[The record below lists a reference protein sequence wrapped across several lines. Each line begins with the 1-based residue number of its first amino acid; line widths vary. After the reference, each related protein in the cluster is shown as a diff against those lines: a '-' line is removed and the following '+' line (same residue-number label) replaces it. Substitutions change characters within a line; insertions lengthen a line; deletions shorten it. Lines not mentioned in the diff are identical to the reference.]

1 MNYSESTLDS
11 FLEQEDNASGD
22 STKVSSVAK
31 HVAGGGALGAGVG
44 LLTGSQVS
52 DGTGIPI
59 PLIGRPDGNYSGTG
73 ALLGA
78 AAGMGLGKYTG
89 TLSKALKGSKSQL
102 ASAVKRNAEQE
113 KELASVVKREGA
125 MKEELES
132 AVHDANARLIRAQ
145 KAERA
150 AQELSND
157 VEALRMAE
165 AEHLLRRYEAEY
177 LHQYRGAELNA
188 YRDYVRQNLRGGEA
202 FDSRFYNSD
211 KVLTDF
217 VNKDSVL
224 RHDLRMRQKELYDER
239 LIDRLVSKSH
249 YADPSNIGAGQLRT
263 VEEDLAAMPE
273 HVRERILRGWRNE
286 RNELG
291 ESTYGA
297 YQTFDPATM
306 KLSSHSTTPEVPREY
321 SESTLDMF
329 LKKKSS
335 DSEYSVKESRTMP
348 LGHFFTHNSRKKRR
362 DYVGPGADAY
372 RKYNTRTQKPEY
384 YQTPSRQEYRHPQ
397 RAKTAHGKNVVKEA
411 ATLSLAL
418 GAAGGAIGQTEA
430 RRRMER
436 ANLDPEIIDDT
447 SSVLG
452 GTARGAGKTL
462 GYSVL
467 GGGLGIL
474 GGVAL
479 SRLKGAPETSVYD
492 YIPGVEQ
499 GDVDPELAG
508 EIEDALG
515 ITGDQAKQL
524 AQDLYLG
531 FRGAGVGSLAGTGY
545 GIYRGYKGELEK
557 ADKAI
562 RLHGKKSKKAKGK

>member
-1 MNYSESTLDS
+1 LNYSESTLDS
-11 FLEQEDNASGD
+11 FLEQEDNSSGNT
-22 STKVSSVAK
+22 TKVASVAK

-102 ASAVKRNAEQE
+102 ASAAKRNAEQE

-239 LIDRLVSKSH
+239 LIDRLVAKSH

-335 DSEYSVKESRTMP
+335 DSEYSVKE
-348 LGHFFTHNSRKKRR
+348 
-362 DYVGPGADAY
+362 
-372 RKYNTRTQKPEY
+372 
-384 YQTPSRQEYRHPQ
+384 
-397 RAKTAHGKNVVKEA
+397 A
-411 ATLSLAL
+411 ATLPLAL

-479 SRLKGAPETSVYD
+479 SRLKGAPETSIYD

-508 EIEDALG
+508 EIENALG
-515 ITGDQAKQL
+515 ITEDQAKQL

-562 RLHGKKSKKAKGK
+562 RLHGKKSKKAKGKTM

>member
-11 FLEQEDNASGD
+11 FPEQEDNASGD

-113 KELASVVKREGA
+113 KELASAVKREGA

-132 AVHDANARLIRAQ
+132 AVHDANARFIRAQ

-150 AQELSND
+150 AHDLSEE

-177 LHQYRGAELNA
+177 LHQYRGAELEA

-202 FDSRFYNSD
+202 FDSRFYNSN

-217 VNKDSVL
+217 VNKNNTL
-224 RHDLRMRQKELYDER
+224 RHDLRMRQKELYDEQ
-239 LIDRLVSKSH
+239 LIDRLVHRSMYTK
-249 YADPSNIGAGQLRT
+249 PSNLNSYQLRT
-263 VEEDLAAMPE
+263 VEEDLAAMPDP
-273 HVRERILRGWRNE
+273 VRERILKGWRYNRPE
-286 RNELG
+286 QG
-291 ESTYGA
+291 QDPIYGA

-306 KLSSHSTTPEVPREY
+306 KLSSHSSSPEVPREY

-335 DSEYSVKESRTMP
+335 D
-348 LGHFFTHNSRKKRR
+348 LGHS
-362 DYVGPGADAY
+362 
-372 RKYNTRTQKPEY
+372 
-384 YQTPSRQEYRHPQ
+384 
-397 RAKTAHGKNVVKEA
+397 VKEA
-411 ATLSLAL
+411 ATLPLAL

-479 SRLKGAPETSVYD
+479 SRLKGAPETSIYD
-492 YIPGVEQ
+492 YIPGVER